1 MAIPEVCSLW
11 IEQRVAEESESE
23 KSGREIGRIIAAQ
36 VEKYFEVKISPEAI
50 RSRAKR
56 TVGQNDPPEENNEES
71 TINTNLE
78 KLEKTHGGAREGSG
92 RKKREKSQKAHWK
105 TVERNLDSLHKY
117 MMENCRLKEENITKT
132 TAIRIINH
140 IRGLTVIQEHFLD
153 GVADAGQDQ

>member
-23 KSGREIGRIIAAQ
+23 KSGREIGRIIAAE

-56 TVGQNDPPEENNEES
+56 TVGQTDPPTENNEES
-71 TINTNLE
+71 TINTELE
-78 KLEKTHGGAREGSG
+78 KLEKPQHGGAREGSG

-153 GVADAGQDQ
+153 GVADASQD